1 MKLLP
6 PSDPKIRL
14 IIPDC
19 ILYVWG
25 RVYSILYLLSSVP
38 KLFPAYLKSFRT
50 ILIIID
56 LTSSE

>member
-25 RVYSILYLLSSVP
+25 RVYSTLLSSVP

>member
-25 RVYSILYLLSSVP
+25 TERIQ
-38 KLFPAYLKSFRT
+38 F
-50 ILIIID
+50 
-56 LTSSE
+56 